1 MTGLTNEQVQQR
13 IEEGKVNANENPN
26 TRSYKQIVREN
37 VLTFFNF
44 LNLALMVM
52 VLLVGSYKNSM
63 FMGIIVINTVIGIIQ
78 EVRAKKTLDKLAILT
93 ESKAVVLREGK
104 KWTISTEKLVLDDIL
119 FLKTGDQVPADAK
132 VLEGSIEVNESLLTG
147 ESDNLQKIEGDEL
160 FSGSFVTECLG
171 GLLYRLCVFVG
182 HCRSETSHYSR
193 SFYPSG
199 RYPYSDCRIGCPGLS
214 GYVPDQEQRPFSGN
228 IRRLSRQCSHGELV

>member
-1 MTGLTNEQVQQR
+1 MKEVTMTGLTNEQVQQR
-13 IEEGKVNANENPN
+13 IEEGKINANENPN
-26 TRSYKQIVREN
+26 TRSYKQIIREN

-44 LNLALMVM
+44 LNLALMIM

-104 KWTISTEKLVLDDIL
+104 KWSISTEKLVLDDIL

-147 ESDNLQKIEGDEL
+147 ESDNLQKNEGDEL
-160 FSGSFVTECLG
+160 FSGSFVTSGEAC
-171 GLLYRLCVFVG
+171 CPVIHVG
-182 HCRSETSHYSR
+182 TAYYASQITSEAKE
-193 SFYPSG
+193 
-199 RYPYSDCRIGCPGLS
+199 LK
-214 GYVPDQEQRPFSGN
+214 
-228 IRRLSRQCSHGELV
+228 RQNSELRNSLN

>member
-1 MTGLTNEQVQQR
+1 MKEVTMTGLTNEQVQQR

-93 ESKAVVLREGK
+93 ERLWYCVKGRSGP
-104 KWTISTEKLVLDDIL
+104 S
-119 FLKTGDQVPADAK
+119 P
-132 VLEGSIEVNESLLTG
+132 
-147 ESDNLQKIEGDEL
+147 QK
-160 FSGSFVTECLG
+160 SW
-171 GLLYRLCVFVG
+171 YWM
-182 HCRSETSHYSR
+182 TSC
-193 SFYPSG
+193 F
-199 RYPYSDCRIGCPGLS
+199 
-214 GYVPDQEQRPFSGN
+214 
-228 IRRLSRQCSHGELV
+228 